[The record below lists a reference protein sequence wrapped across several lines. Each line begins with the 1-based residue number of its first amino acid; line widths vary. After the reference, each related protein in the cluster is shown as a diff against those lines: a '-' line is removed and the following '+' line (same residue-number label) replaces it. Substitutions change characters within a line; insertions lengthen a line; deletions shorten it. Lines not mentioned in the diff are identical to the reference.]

1 MVEVNPYDPSGIYAN
16 ALRIIY
22 YVYSILGLIFTS
34 TLLIVLYKKQ
44 KKSKSSDTIL
54 TIVAVS
60 VDCVASGGLLFRA
73 IFSQYPYNILKEH
86 PGWCSYDTFVNSLFL
101 SFSGYILS
109 IVSIQRMLII
119 VFNLRISIWIW
130 LLIAILISFTIW
142 GQTIYQIVNENIQ
155 LSIIEVFCYGKN
167 NAMGRPIIITLVVYT
182 LATYFITIISYI
194 SIIIFS
200 CKQCLKQLDLNLD
213 KSIVYKECR
222 VIVFKS
228 LFFLIPYILI
238 YSGRLYCWLY
248 EFATGNTRTFT
259 MEYVSIILV
268 SSCVVVNCLTIL
280 YMNKK
285 VNTDFINFLKRLR
298 SIFHYQS
305 NENV

>member
-1 MVEVNPYDPSGIYAN
+1 
-16 ALRIIY
+16 
-22 YVYSILGLIFTS
+22 
-34 TLLIVLYKKQ
+34 
-44 KKSKSSDTIL
+44 L

-86 PGWCSYDTFVNSLFL
+86 PGWCSYDTLINAVFL
-101 SFSGYILS
+101 SFSGFILS

-119 VFNLRISIWIW
+119 VFNLRINIWVW
-130 LLIAILISFTIW
+130 LFISILISFAIW
-142 GQTIYQIVNENIQ
+142 GQGIYQIINGNIQ
-155 LSIIEVFCYGKN
+155 LSSTEVFCYGKN
-167 NAMGRPIIITLVVYT
+167 NTMGKPIFLTLAVFTLV
-182 LATYFITIISYI
+182 TYFLTIISYI

-213 KSIVYKECR
+213 KSVVYKECR

-228 LFFLIPYILI
+228 LLFLIPYMLI

-248 EFATGNTRTFT
+248 EFSTGTPRTFN
-259 MEYVSIILV
+259 MEYVSIILI

-280 YMNKK
+280 YMNNN
-285 VNTDFINFLKRLR
+285 VNKDFINFLKKFR
-298 SIFHYQS
+298 STFY
-305 NENV
+305 